1 MKYLR
6 RLQLKFEE
14 SAFQNPIRGQ
24 VRGPE
29 QLFGVFKDLKDE
41 TKEALLGVYLDD
53 GLELNSYEL
62 LTIGGQSVTLVLP
75 DEIFRGAILTN
86 SPYFVLV
93 HNHPSGKA
101 KPSPEDRQVMAIL
114 RDQSVVMRRHFLD
127 FIIVGKDSYW
137 SMFEEEDG
145 GEYSLGSVA

>member
-14 SAFQNPIRGQ
+14 STFQNPIRGQ

-29 QLFGVFKDLKDE
+29 QIFGVFKDLKDE
-41 TKEALLGVYLDD
+41 TKEVLLGVYLDD
-53 GLELNSYEL
+53 NMELNSYEL

-86 SPYFVLV
+86 SRYFILV

-101 KPSPEDRQVMAIL
+101 APSPEDREVMAIL
-114 RDQSVVMRRHFLD
+114 RDQSTVMRRNFLD

-145 GEYSLGSVA
+145 GEYSLGAVG